1 MGWSEEG
8 QFVPEFSEV
17 MGKTETGQLSEPFL
31 SPYGWHVLRVD
42 DRRVQNISDEARR
55 EMAIDILFK
64 RRFEEERQEWLKE
77 IRDEAYV
84 EIRI

>member
-1 MGWSEEG
+1 M
-8 QFVPEFSEV
+8 
-17 MGKTETGQLSEPFL
+17 
-31 SPYGWHVLRVD
+31 LRVD
-42 DRRVQNISDEARR
+42 DRRVQNIGDEARR

>member
-1 MGWSEEG
+1 
-8 QFVPEFSEV
+8 
-17 MGKTETGQLSEPFL
+17 
-31 SPYGWHVLRVD
+31 
-42 DRRVQNISDEARR
+42 
-55 EMAIDILFK
+55 MAIDILFK

>member
-1 MGWSEEG
+1 M
-8 QFVPEFSEV
+8 
-17 MGKTETGQLSEPFL
+17 
-31 SPYGWHVLRVD
+31 LRVD